1 MFIKLT
7 LRHNG
12 ENWVD
17 DYFANPA
24 HIVDMHRQR
33 NNVTCLKFVDGSE
46 IYVAETPAEI
56 MQLMGAEQ

>member
-7 LRHNG
+7 LRCNG

-17 DYFANPA
+17 DYFVAPV
-24 HIVDMHRQR
+24 HIVDMHRQK

-46 IYVAETPAEI
+46 IYVAETPIEI
-56 MQLMGAEQ
+56 MRLIGAPK